1 MDRDAP
7 TAAITYEGDALV
19 RAGDISTLVTFT
31 FSEPMDSVIVPT
43 IDILYPDPTGNVRLS
58 GVALVESGNGD
69 DIWTYSIPLD
79 GDDYNTLNGNFTLS
93 VTASDMAGNPISFE
107 DITGLTT
114 LRLDNINP
122 TFTNIV
128 PVASS
133 YNNILNNFGW
143 NLSESVVSGEVSF
156 TNIVNGSIT
165 TVTLSGTEL
174 EVGDRDVGSFLAG
187 DPILEEGT
195 YNMVLQA

>member
-7 TAAITYEGDALV
+7 SAAITYEGDALV

-79 GDDYNTLNGNFTLS
+79 GDDYRTLNGNFTLS

-156 TNIVNGSIT
+156 TNIVDGSIT

-174 EVGDRDVGSFLAG
+174 GEGDRDAGSFLAG
-187 DPILEEGT
+187 DPSS
-195 YNMVLQA
+195 